1 MGADWI
7 RRTESRFRHQIQE
20 QALDRLRSSA
30 LFMPEEK
37 MSITYPCH
45 WLDET
50 VTFPLGT
57 HLIIFQRTPN
67 SRVAV
72 MLEAVAVA
80 EVRGEAAEDLQRL
93 FSDSPKLGRMLEVKI
108 VRLRKPSEP
117 FYAQA
122 VASRRKKTSRP

>member
-108 VRLRKPSEP
+108 VRLGKPSEP
-117 FYAQA
+117 FYVQA
-122 VASRRKKTSRP
+122 VAGRKKRTSHS